1 VKLNEQNWPVMV
13 PIPTDYEYCC
23 SSLATMVRVVNEI
36 RATLGAEIISEKV
49 IGNRTIF
56 KRSVPDLP
64 PLTYDVPNLLE
75 SRTREMLL
83 LDRQSNAAVTYQ
95 KV

>member
-1 VKLNEQNWPVMV
+1 MKSDEQNWPVMV

-23 SSLATMVRVVNEI
+23 SSLITMVRVVSEI
-36 RATLGAEIISEKV
+36 RATLGSEIVSEKV

-56 KRSVPDLP
+56 KRSVPELP
-64 PLTYDVPNLLE
+64 PLTYDVLNLLE
-75 SRTREMLL
+75 SRTREMLA
-83 LDRQSNAAVTYQ
+83 LDRQSNAAVTYS